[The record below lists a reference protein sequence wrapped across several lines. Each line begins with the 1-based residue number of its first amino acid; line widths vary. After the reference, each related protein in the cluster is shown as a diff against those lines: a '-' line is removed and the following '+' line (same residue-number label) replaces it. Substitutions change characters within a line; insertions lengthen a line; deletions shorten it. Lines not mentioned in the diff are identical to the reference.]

1 MKTVNYFGSISG
13 MVAALAL
20 AGCAELTTPTA
31 TSGPATATPQ
41 AVGAISARP
50 GLGVVRAIEAVQQEV
65 AGIGGTGVGAG
76 TVVGGVLGGVV
87 GIQVGRGSGKTAA
100 TVLGAAAGA
109 YAGHELEKRNQQQTP
124 AYRITV
130 RMGDSSTQTV
140 TQSTNPDIRVG
151 DRVRIESGVAQR
163 Y

>member
-13 MVAALAL
+13 MVAAAALAL

-65 AGIGGTGVGAG
+65 AGIGGTAWGLAPLW
-76 TVVGGVLGGVV
+76 VVSWAASSVSRWGGVQARPRQPCWVLQLAPTLATSWKKGTSNKRRRTESRCEWA
-87 GIQVGRGSGKTAA
+87 IAA
-100 TVLGAAAGA
+100 
-109 YAGHELEKRNQQQTP
+109 HKR
-124 AYRITV
+124 
-130 RMGDSSTQTV
+130 
-140 TQSTNPDIRVG
+140 
-151 DRVRIESGVAQR
+151 
-163 Y
+163 